1 MKQHHP
7 PRLAEKIF
15 SWYCGLAKIEDLQ
28 GDTEEIFYHNL
39 KTKSPL
45 RAKLIYCKQ
54 VTSLIFSYAIRKRKK
69 DARYGVYSSH
79 SFHFAMLRNYIKI
92 AVRNI
97 YRHKYFSLINVIGLS
112 IGMSVSLLLISLLA
126 YVKSYDDFHLNKN
139 HIYTISSH
147 YKEGVEEYD
156 LSSSPIVLAD
166 KIKNEFAGA
175 EQLVRINSSFNGKV
189 VLKNENIP
197 LRGYYAD
204 PGFLSLFTFHLL
216 EGNPSLVLSQ
226 ANSIV
231 LTETAAIKLFGRTDV
246 VGKIVEMEDAGSF
259 QVTGLLKDYS
269 KNSHLKFEALVSYSS
284 LPVSTSSAED
294 QWTNYRNQYIYVY
307 LPDAQA
313 ENKMQDYLNRVAEKT
328 YTTFP
333 TKVTF
338 VVRPLNGLV
347 TKDLRNAIGPKW
359 EASGFW
365 VFGLIALLILLP
377 ACFNYTN
384 ISIARAL
391 KRSKEI
397 GLRKTMGGQK
407 DQIFIQFLMETI
419 IITLISLVGA
429 LLLFLVGR
437 SEFQSMLVDAA
448 STDLSLNVKN
458 VALFVVFAL
467 LTGTIAGIL
476 PAFYFARLNPIQ
488 ALKSQVQGNFFSGMR
503 LRKILTAFQFALT
516 FGFILCLVVFGRQY
530 RYSLH
535 YDFGF
540 HKENILNVA
549 LKHSNAQI
557 AKTEF
562 SKIASVQAVSLS
574 SGRLGLGAPT
584 TRVRHTDSTDSSE
597 VAQLFIDDQFIPN
610 FGLKLIAGSNF
621 QNENFAEEQ
630 SIIVNEQFLKAFKV
644 KHAQDVIGQTYSVD
658 GKELKVIGVLNDFHF
673 SSLMVPIKPFFFRT
687 NPAEYQIA
695 NLKIVSDDAYGSVTA
710 IENAWKGMGQD
721 EKMEARFFD
730 DEIDEA
736 YDFYET
742 LLKIVGFLGL
752 LALSISLLGL
762 LGMVVYTSENR
773 TKEVGIRKV
782 MGASNFSITVLLSRE
797 YIKMMLIASAIAI
810 PITIA
815 GLEFTLPNIQ
825 HYYTSV
831 NAWDVLLSL
840 FILLAM
846 GLATL
851 SSQTLKTASTNPADT
866 LKQE

>member
-1 MKQHHP
+1 MKHHHP

-28 GDTEEIFYHNL
+28 GDIEEVFYNNL
-39 KTKSPL
+39 KTKSPFH
-45 RAKLIYCKQ
+45 AKLTYCKQ
-54 VTSLIFSYAIRKRKK
+54 VASLIFSYAISKRKK
-69 DARYGVYSSH
+69 EAQYGIYSSP
-79 SFHFAMLRNYIKI
+79 SFHFPMLRNYIKI

-126 YVKSYDDFHLNKN
+126 YVNSYDDFHLKKE

-156 LSSSPIVLAD
+156 LSSSPVLLAD

-175 EQLVRINSSFNGKV
+175 EELVRINSSFNGEV
-189 VLKNENIP
+189 VLKNENVP
-197 LRGYYAD
+197 LRGYYVD
-204 PGFLSLFTFHLL
+204 PGFLSLFTFDLL
-216 EGNPSLVLSQ
+216 EGNSSLVLIQ

-231 LTETAAIKLFGRTDV
+231 LTETAATKIFGRTDV
-246 VGKIVEMEDAGSF
+246 VGKIVEMEGIGSF
-259 QVTGLLKDYS
+259 QVTGLLKDYP

-284 LPVSTSSAED
+284 LPVPSSSAED
-294 QWTNYRNQYIYVY
+294 QWTNYRNQYVYVY
-307 LPDAQA
+307 LPNGQV
-313 ENKMQDYLNRVAEKT
+313 ETKMQHYLNSVAVKT
-328 YTTFP
+328 YASFP
-333 TKVTF
+333 IKATF
-338 VVRPLNGLV
+338 VVQPLDGLV

-407 DQIFIQFLMETI
+407 DQIFLQFLMETI
-419 IITLISLVGA
+419 IITMISLTGA

-437 SEFQSMLVDAA
+437 AEFQSMLVDAS

-458 VALFVVFAL
+458 VLLFVLFAL
-467 LTGTIAGIL
+467 LTGGIAGIL
-476 PAFYFARLNPIQ
+476 PAVYFARLNPIQ
-488 ALKSQVQGNFFSGMR
+488 ALKSQLQGNLFSGMR
-503 LRKILTAFQFALT
+503 LRKTLTAFQFALT

-530 RYSLH
+530 RYSLN

-540 HKENILNVA
+540 HKENMLNVE
-549 LKHSNAQI
+549 LQHSNPHVV
-557 AKTEF
+557 KTEF
-562 SKIASVQAVSLS
+562 SKIASVQTVSLS
-574 SGRLGLGAPT
+574 SGRLGLGAPST
-584 TRVRHTDSTDSSE
+584 TVRYADSNDSME
-597 VAQLFIDDQFIPN
+597 VAQLFIDDQFIRN
-610 FGLKLIAGSNF
+610 FGLKLIAGTDF
-621 QNENFAEEQ
+621 QNETFSAEKN
-630 SIIVNEQFLKAFKV
+630 IIVNEQFLNAFKID
-644 KHAQDVIGQTYSVD
+644 AAENALGQTYIVE
-658 GKELKVIGVLNDFHF
+658 GKELKVIGVLKDFHF

-687 NPAEYQIA
+687 NPGEYQMA
-695 NLKIVSDDAYGSVTA
+695 NLKIVSDDTYGSVSA
-710 IENAWKGMGQD
+710 VENVWKTFGQD
-721 EKMEARFFD
+721 EKFEARFFD
-730 DEIDEA
+730 DEINEA

-773 TKEVGIRKV
+773 TKEVGVRKV
-782 MGASNFSITVLLSRE
+782 MGASNFSITVLLSKE
-797 YIKMMLIASAIAI
+797 YIKMMLWASVIAI
-810 PITIA
+810 PITIT
-815 GLEFTLPNIQ
+815 GLELVLPNIQ

-831 NAWDVLLSL
+831 NVWDVLLSL
-840 FILLAM
+840 VILLLM

-851 SSQTLKTASTNPADT
+851 SSQTFKIASANPADT